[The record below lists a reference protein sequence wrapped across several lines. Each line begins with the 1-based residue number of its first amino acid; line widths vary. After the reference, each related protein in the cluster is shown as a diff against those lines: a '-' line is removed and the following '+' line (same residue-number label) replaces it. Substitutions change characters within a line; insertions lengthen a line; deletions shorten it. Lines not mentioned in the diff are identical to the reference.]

1 MENNFCAML
10 QMVSEQFKQ
19 LTTEARKYILEPQ
32 KFDQHVNAFFQGVTS
47 TLSIFASPA
56 ICIIPIPED
65 GDIQKCKVAAGGE
78 KWKFLLAMTRM
89 SEIDANNAD
98 TGVFAANTI
107 VFTNPITLKVD
118 ETLLSRA
125 DILTI
130 MNNYED
136 INDSLIK
143 IIMDINATAMT
154 FSMGKSNSDR
164 ADAMVKC
171 LESIDKGIEIMHEY
185 YGYKPEKNI
194 QNMIH

>member
-32 KFDQHVNAFFQGVTS
+32 KFEQHVNAFFQGVTS

-56 ICIIPIPED
+56 ICIAPIPED

-78 KWKFLLAMTRM
+78 KWKFLLALTRLAD
-89 SEIDANNAD
+89 IGTTDIIPTPTNN
-98 TGVFAANTI
+98 I
-107 VFTNPITLKVD
+107 VFTNPITLKAD
-118 ETLLSRA
+118 EVVLSK
-125 DILTI
+125 DYILKI
-130 MNNYED
+130 MNDYED

-171 LESIDKGIEIMHEY
+171 LESIDKGIEIMHNY